1 MGPPLLTPLI
11 FTRIP
16 LRVSAVIIDMWAQ
29 GQRLEGGAVS
39 FPLTRLLCDCV
50 TNSSEQRRLA
60 CGDDEA
66 VVFNS
71 NGFNQRWKL
80 KLVPVSGRVEQ
91 LIDDAIEGHGWDG

>member
-1 MGPPLLTPLI
+1 MGPPLLTPFDLA
-11 FTRIP
+11 RIT
-16 LRVSAVIIDMWAQ
+16 LRISAVIIDILAQ
-29 GQRLEGGAVS
+29 GQRLEGGAMS

-71 NGFNQRWKL
+71 NGFNLRWKL
-80 KLVPVSGRVEQ
+80 EFVPVSGRVEQ
-91 LIDDAIEGHGWDG
+91 LMDDAIEG